1 MIIAAVIFAAA
12 LVDRPI
18 LTVDQKGEINRPNVV
33 AKAADMA
40 ANQVKADI
48 ALAKAEAAAD
58 SAAKATNALH
68 EVVRQIGENE
78 LVVYR
83 QGFTDSLG
91 LAVVLPK
98 DTKMCISK
106 FEPNTGIRTS
116 DGYIQH
122 TIRYATTENADAV
135 AADIKVSSP
144 LVNKED
150 FVKLSSSDVE
160 PKVRVSE
167 PYEFEGEAYPYQY
180 EVKFYTPPGN
190 QGFAIVYLDADDAE
204 TDGSL
209 FIIDGGIAGGLTTE
223 RTVGN
228 TVFGFT
234 GGLLTELKDAVGM

>member
-1 MIIAAVIFAAA
+1 MILATIIFAAA
-12 LVDRPI
+12 LTDRTI
-18 LTVDQKGEINRPNVV
+18 VTVDQEGEINKPNVV
-33 AKAADMA
+33 AKVADMA

-58 SAAKATNALH
+58 SAGKATNALH

-78 LVVYR
+78 LVLYR

-91 LAVVLPK
+91 VAVVLPK
-98 DTKMCISK
+98 DTKMRVSMFK
-106 FEPNTGIRTS
+106 SNTGIRAS

-135 AADIKVSSP
+135 TADVKVASP
-144 LVNKED
+144 LVAVKD
-150 FVKLSSSDVE
+150 FAKLPALDVE
-160 PKVRVSE
+160 PKVRISE
-167 PYEFEGEAYPYQY
+167 PYEYGGETYPYQY
-180 EVKFYTPPGN
+180 EVKFYTPPDN

-204 TDGSL
+204 TDGAL
-209 FIIDGGIAGGLTTE
+209 FVIDGGIAGGLTTE

-234 GGLLTELKDAVGM
+234 GGLLTEVDDVE

>member
-1 MIIAAVIFAAA
+1 MILAAVIFAAA
-12 LVDRPI
+12 LADRAI
-18 LTVDQKGEINRPNVV
+18 VTVNHKGEINKPNVV

-98 DTKMCISK
+98 DTKMRISMFK
-106 FEPNTGIRTS
+106 ANTGMRAS

-122 TIRYATTENADAV
+122 TIRYVTTENADAV

-144 LVNKED
+144 LVDRED

-190 QGFAIVYLDADDAE
+190 QGFAIVYLDPDDAE
-204 TDGSL
+204 VDGAT
-209 FIIDGGIAGGLTTE
+209 FVIENGIAGGASD
-223 RTVGN
+223 TVEIG
-228 TVFGFT
+228 GKRFT
-234 GGLLTELKDAVGM
+234 FTAGLLTGVEDVE

>member
-1 MIIAAVIFAAA
+1 MILAAIIFAAA
-12 LVDRPI
+12 VTDRTI
-18 LTVDQKGEINRPNVV
+18 VTVDQNGEINKTNVV

-68 EVVRQIGENE
+68 EVVRQIGKNE
-78 LVVYR
+78 LVLYR

-91 LAVVLPK
+91 LAVVLPE
-98 DTKMCISK
+98 DTKMRISMFK
-106 FEPNTGIRTS
+106 PNTGIRAS

-122 TIRYATTENADAV
+122 TIRYVTTENADAV
-135 AADIKVSSP
+135 AVDIKVSSP
-144 LVNKED
+144 LVGKED

-160 PKVRVSE
+160 PKVRISE
-167 PYEFEGEAYPYQY
+167 PYEYGGETYPYQY

-190 QGFAIVYLDADDAE
+190 QGSAIVYLDADDAE

-209 FIIDGGIAGGLTTE
+209 FIIEGGIVGGLTTE
-223 RTVGN
+223 RAVGD

-234 GGLLTELKDAVGM
+234 GGLLTELRDAVGM

>member
-1 MIIAAVIFAAA
+1 MILATIIFAAA
-12 LVDRPI
+12 LTDRTI
-18 LTVDQKGEINRPNVV
+18 VTVDQEGEINKPNVV

-58 SAAKATNALH
+58 SAGKATNALH

-78 LVVYR
+78 LVLYR

-91 LAVVLPK
+91 VAVVLPK
-98 DTKMCISK
+98 DTKMRVSMFK
-106 FEPNTGIRTS
+106 SNTGIRAS

-135 AADIKVSSP
+135 TADVKVASP
-144 LVNKED
+144 LVAVKD
-150 FVKLSSSDVE
+150 FAKLPALDVE
-160 PKVRVSE
+160 PKVRISE
-167 PYEFEGEAYPYQY
+167 PYEYGGETYPYQY
-180 EVKFYTPPGN
+180 EVKFYTPPDN

-204 TDGSL
+204 TDGAL
-209 FIIDGGIAGGLTTE
+209 FVIDGGIAGGLTTE

-234 GGLLTELKDAVGM
+234 GGLLTEVDDVE

>member
-1 MIIAAVIFAAA
+1 MILAALIFAAV
-12 LVDRPI
+12 VDRTI
-18 LTVDQKGEINRPNVV
+18 VTVDHNGEINKPTVV

-91 LAVVLPK
+91 LAVVLPE
-98 DTKMCISK
+98 DTKMRISM
-106 FEPNTGIRTS
+106 FEPNTGIRAS

-122 TIRYATTENADAV
+122 TIRYVTTENADAV
-135 AADIKVSSP
+135 SVDIKVSSP
-144 LVNKED
+144 LVAKED
-150 FVKLSSSDVE
+150 FAKLASSDVK
-160 PKVRVSE
+160 PKVRISE
-167 PYEFEGEAYPYQY
+167 PYEYGGEVYPYQY

-190 QGFAIVYLDADDAE
+190 HGFAIVYLDADDAE
-204 TDGSL
+204 TDGAL
-209 FIIDGGIAGGLTTE
+209 FIIDGGIAGGLTRE

>member
-1 MIIAAVIFAAA
+1 MILATIIFAAA
-12 LVDRPI
+12 LTDRAI
-18 LTVDQKGEINRPNVV
+18 VTVNQKGEINKPNVV

-58 SAAKATNALH
+58 SAEKATNALN

-98 DTKMCISK
+98 DTKMRVSMFK
-106 FEPNTGIRTS
+106 SNTGIRAS

-135 AADIKVSSP
+135 TADVKVASP
-144 LVNKED
+144 LVAVKD
-150 FVKLSSSDVE
+150 FVKLPALDVE
-160 PKVRVSE
+160 PKVRISE
-167 PYEFEGEAYPYQY
+167 PYEYGGETYPYQY

-209 FIIDGGIAGGLTTE
+209 FIIDGGIAGGLTKE
-223 RTVGN
+223 RTVGD